1 MGAGKLAPPKDQ
13 RRTGGAER
21 KSVARDD
28 EDEPTTNNGRLSFAQ
43 LVSQFLYAGKTL
55 EQVARWDDRQM
66 LGCIGLRRDKW
77 GALVKHVEDLPP
89 WVEVDDDGMRI
100 ISKPQSFG
108 KMFRQVKKFQGLN
121 KEKAEQAWVAYASK
135 MEESQAARRKQQGM

>member
-1 MGAGKLAPPKDQ
+1 
-13 RRTGGAER
+13 
-21 KSVARDD
+21 
-28 EDEPTTNNGRLSFAQ
+28 
-43 LVSQFLYAGKTL
+43 
-55 EQVARWDDRQM
+55 M